1 MAAWRGVESAS
12 RADDAT
18 AGFTMDLGGWRTSDD
33 EKAYSSL
40 IILSNILF
48 DLFDI

>member
-1 MAAWRGVESAS
+1 
-12 RADDAT
+12 
-18 AGFTMDLGGWRTSDD
+18 MDLGDD
-33 EKAYSSL
+33 SASNGEKEYSSL